1 MEHVDAKVIRERLNV
16 IAVAITTLESNATPA
31 HVNAISSARQA
42 LKDVALMVTGDELD
56 EHGQFAPPRLR
67 RERDELRREENAH
80 ESAEHTD
87 GGRDGALGATVR

>member
-16 IAVAITTLESNATPA
+16 IALAITTLESNATPTQ
-31 HVNAISSARQA
+31 VNAISSARQA

-67 RERDELRREENAH
+67 RERAELRREEESH
-80 ESAEHTD
+80 ESAEQA
-87 GGRDGALGATVR
+87 GGEPDGALGATAR